1 MEIIYHYPPELNSL
15 VIEVIPKL
23 CRSKQDLLTFF
34 RGAGVPYKFL
44 EIHQNQLIREKDSFN
59 KYHVTRDVIEML
71 NKAGETCLRER
82 REILKR
88 ITEFDDFSVCWENDQ
103 QAAYGLVARIRDL
116 INRKDSFTRMN
127 IERQREREARLCE
140 EKRKSEAEK
149 KKADALQKIQQNFA
163 TLFLEKNPWKRGK
176 ELEGV
181 LNSFFEYNDI
191 LLSEAIT
198 IKGDDQQG
206 IIEQIDGVIEY
217 KGKIYLVE
225 AKWESETLG
234 REKIASHLVR
244 GYNRGGCEGG
254 IFISYSAYS
263 PAAIA
268 DCKNALGTKVF
279 VLFSL
284 EEIFKCIQKDGN
296 FIPILD
302 EKINRAI
309 IYKQPI

>member
-1 MEIIYHYPPELNSL
+1 MEIIYHYPPELNAL

-23 CRSKQDLLTFF
+23 CKSKKDLLTFF
-34 RGAGVPYKFL
+34 RGAGVPSRFL
-44 EIHQNQLIREKDSFN
+44 EIYQSQLIIDKDSFN
-59 KYHVTRDVIEML
+59 KYHVAREVVEML
-71 NKAGETCLRER
+71 NKAGEACLRER

-88 ITEFDDFSVCWENDQ
+88 ITEFDDFSVCWESDQ

-116 INRKDSFTRMN
+116 INRKDSFTRIN
-127 IERQREREARLCE
+127 IERERERESRLLEEQRKIE
-140 EKRKSEAEK
+140 EKNNKSKE
-149 KKADALQKIQQNFA
+149 LQKIQQKFKA
-163 TLFLEKNPWKRGK
+163 LFLEKNPWKRGK
-176 ELEGV
+176 ELESV

-198 IKGDDQQG
+198 IKGDEQQG

-217 KGKIYLVE
+217 KGKVYLVE

-254 IFISYSAYS
+254 IFISYSSYS

-284 EEIFKCIQKDGN
+284 EEIFKCIQRDGN

>member
-23 CRSKQDLLTFF
+23 CRSKKDLLTFF
-34 RGAGVPYKFL
+34 RGAGVSAQFL
-44 EIHQNQLIREKDSFN
+44 EIHQNKLIREKDNFN
-59 KYHVTRDVIEML
+59 KYHVARDVVEML
-71 NKAGETCLRER
+71 NKAGESCLRER

-88 ITEFDDFSVCWENDQ
+88 ITEFDDFSVCWESDQ

-116 INRKDSFTRMN
+116 VNRKDSFTRMN
-127 IERQREREARLCE
+127 IEREREREARLRGE
-140 EKRKSEAEK
+140 QRKAEAK
-149 KKADALQKIQQNFA
+149 KKRAEALQKIQQDFA
-163 TLFLEKNPWKRGK
+163 ALFLEKNPWKRGK
-176 ELEGV
+176 ELESV
-181 LNSFFEYNDI
+181 LNNFFEYNNI

-198 IKGDDQQG
+198 IKGDEQQG

-217 KGKIYLVE
+217 KGKVYLVE

-254 IFISYSAYS
+254 IFVSYSPYS
-263 PAAIA
+263 PAAIS

-284 EEIFKCIQKDGN
+284 EEIFKVIQKDGN
-296 FIPILD
+296 FIPLLD

-309 IYKQPI
+309 IYKQPM